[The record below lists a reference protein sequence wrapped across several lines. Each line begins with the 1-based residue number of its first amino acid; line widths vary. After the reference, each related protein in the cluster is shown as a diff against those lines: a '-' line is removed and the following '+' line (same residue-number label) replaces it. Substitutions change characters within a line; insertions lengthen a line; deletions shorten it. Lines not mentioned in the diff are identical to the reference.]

1 MLIETWIRNLTIKI
15 PIVFYSL
22 RGYDF
27 RFIMQEICKFKDIEM
42 YVKASYT
49 EIYMSFIL
57 SNRIY

>member
-1 MLIETWIRNLTIKI
+1 MLLTNC
-15 PIVFYSL
+15 L